1 MPLLIK
7 CNCALLVVFQKK
19 ADGEQHAMFAVFDE
33 NKSWYIED
41 NIKEYCSSPATVKR
55 DDPKFYNSNIMHSE
69 WDIKLKI
76 MKAHVSLSLSD

>member
-1 MPLLIK
+1 ML
-7 CNCALLVVFQKK
+7 VFQKK

-69 WDIKLKI
+69 
-76 MKAHVSLSLSD
+76 